1 MSLVADPVAPEPT
14 SDHGHEDPAP
24 RRLLAFAVAI
34 GVVLE
39 IGLRG
44 GVTNAVVV
52 VAVVL
57 TIRLLWTDHRLERR
71 EARVVAAAGILPA
84 LFLSV
89 RASAWLG
96 WSNTVAV
103 IVLLTLAV
111 IHARSG
117 SIVDSAPAQ
126 LLRRAASGLSRG
138 VRGLSV
144 VTSVTPKV
152 SSSQRDGLLRVGRG
166 LVVVVPVLL
175 VLVALLASADA
186 VFASFLSPDLDAG
199 PAIGHVA
206 LALLLAPLVVVLAS
220 ATSVDDH
227 ESSRQGTFGVVEIT
241 TMLGLV
247 AAVLGLFVIS
257 QLFALT
263 DAGDRLIESA
273 GLTPAE
279 YARSGFFQL
288 CWATGQLLAF
298 LAVVRALADPAAL
311 RSRPVVTLSAAVPV
325 LALGLVIVS
334 LRRMALYDEVFG
346 LTMLRLWVVGAAIW
360 MGSVLLMVAARNLG
374 IGPNRQWLV
383 AGAGLAGLVLV
394 VVANVMDPEAF
405 VARHNLDR
413 ASEGAELDVGYLAGL
428 SDDVLP
434 VLADAIDD
442 ETDPIR
448 RDELYLA
455 LRCGE
460 DADGVAALNLAAR
473 RASGL
478 RADYCTP

>member
-1 MSLVADPVAPEPT
+1 MSLVSDPVAPEPT
-14 SDHGHEDPAP
+14 ADHGHEGPAP
-24 RRLLAFAVAI
+24 RRLLAFALAI

-39 IGLRG
+39 VGLRG

-52 VAVVL
+52 VAIVL
-57 TIRLLWTDHRLERR
+57 TVRMLWTDDRLERR
-71 EARVVAAAGILPA
+71 EARVVAAAALVPG

-89 RASAWLG
+89 RASGWLA
-96 WSNTVAV
+96 WSNGMAV

-138 VRGLSV
+138 VGGLSV

-152 SSSQRDGLLRVGRG
+152 STSQRDGLLRVGRG
-166 LVVVVPVLL
+166 LVIVVPVLL

-186 VFASFLSPDLDAG
+186 VFASFLSPDVDAG

-220 ATSVDDH
+220 ATSAEDQ
-227 ESSRQGTFGVVEIT
+227 ESSRQGTFGVVEII

-257 QLFALT
+257 QLVALT

-288 CWATGQLLAF
+288 CWATGLLLAF

-311 RSRPVVTLSAAVPV
+311 RSRPVVALSATVPV

-374 IGPNRQWLV
+374 GGSNRQWLV

-448 RDELYLA
+448 REELYLA

-460 DADGVAALNLAAR
+460 HAHGVAALNLAAR

-478 RADYCTP
+478 RADYCA